1 MGRLTRILDEVED
14 RISELKKID
23 PMKGSRLQAESK
35 NWDGKYER
43 LKDKYVK
50 VLRLIYII
58 SFISEDK
65 WGNWKESVFEK

>member
-23 PMKGSRLQAESK
+23 PKKGSRLQAESK

-43 LKDKYVK
+43 LRDKYVK
-50 VLRLIYII
+50 VLRQIYII

-65 WGNWKESVFEK
+65 WGN